1 MRPTAPIQPAGIERM
16 GVRLFKVLVFLI
28 AVLAGADF
36 TYEKPRRVFTRGFVM
51 FCIAVAVFEL
61 LLLNN
66 LYQR

>member
-1 MRPTAPIQPAGIERM
+1 M

-28 AVLAGADF
+28 AVLSCADF

-51 FCIAVAVFEL
+51 FCIAVAVIEL